1 MAANLL
7 WMRVQLVSTYELG
20 HQPLQLASAAAW
32 LRNAGYDVACLDL
45 AIQTLD
51 ISLMAQADAIAIS
64 VPMHTASRLALRLVG
79 QLRTAGIE
87 TPIALYGLYAN
98 VASYSADNLT
108 TAGAAASVDAFL
120 SGEYHPALAGWVD
133 EVAKGMYGS
142 KSRQGVV
149 TSGGPGAH
157 VDGSHHPSTPG
168 SNPMEGGITGQ
179 TRKRQVSLDIKRHD
193 SLVPDRD
200 GLAPLERYARL
211 RIGDEERL
219 AGYVETTR
227 GCSHRCLHCPVPAVY
242 DGRIRKV
249 GADTVLADIEHLVDA
264 GAGHITFGD
273 PDFLNAPGYAMEIV
287 RELHAAFTHLTFDA
301 TIKVEHIVKYPM
313 LFPRLAQAGC
323 LFVVSAFESAS
334 DVILGKLM
342 KGHTYKDM
350 EAAITI
356 LRSCSIEPR
365 VSLVP
370 FTPWTTPDDIIDLLD
385 MAAVFDLIPNID
397 TVQWSIRL
405 LVPPGSLLL
414 GTPANSDVFGTLDA
428 EHLSHT
434 WQSAYPVLDDLQMEL
449 DNLASKAALQGI
461 DATSAYTLIRERALD
476 MLYTSHMTYIANP
489 SPGTEKVANT
499 GRWRNIAKG
508 IPLPAAHLRSP
519 ILAEMR
525 PKLTEAWFCCAE
537 PTSFQVDQV
546 NCDTRC

>member
-1 MAANLL
+1 
-7 WMRVQLVSTYELG
+7 MRVQLVSTYELG

-32 LRNAGYDVACLDL
+32 LRNAGYEVTCIDL
-45 AIQTLD
+45 AVQALD
-51 ISLMAQADAIAIS
+51 IYLMAQADAIAIS

-79 QLRTAGIE
+79 QLRAAGINA
-87 TPIALYGLYAN
+87 PIALYGLYAN
-98 VASYSADNLT
+98 VASYSADNPA
-108 TAGAAASVDAFL
+108 TASAPTGVDAFF
-120 SGEYHPALAGWVD
+120 SGEYHPALTGWVD
-133 EVAKGMYGS
+133 EIAKGIHGS
-142 KSRQGVV
+142 RCRQGVASICEPV
-149 TSGGPGAH
+149 NHTVSNH
-157 VDGSHHPSTPG
+157 YLDTPE
-168 SNPMEGGITGQ
+168 SNPMKGGITSQ
-179 TRKRQVSLDIKRHD
+179 ARRRQVSLNIKRHD
-193 SLVPDRD
+193 SLVPDRN
-200 GLAPLERYARL
+200 GLAPLKRYARL
-211 RIGDEERL
+211 RVGDEERL
-219 AGYVETTR
+219 AGYVEATR
-227 GCSHRCLHCPVPAVY
+227 GCSHRCLHCPVPTVY

-249 GADTVLADIEHLVDA
+249 GVDTVLADVEHLVDA
-264 GAGHITFGD
+264 GAKHITFGD
-273 PDFLNAPGYAMEIV
+273 PDFLNAPGYAMEVV

-313 LFPRLAQAGC
+313 LFPNLAQAGC

-342 KGHTYKDM
+342 KGHTYRDM
-350 EAAITI
+350 ETATGI

-414 GTPANSDVFGTLDA
+414 DTPANSDVFGTLDA
-428 EHLSHT
+428 EHLGHT
-434 WQSAYPVLDDLQMEL
+434 WQSAYPVLDDLQVEL

-461 DATSAYTLIRERALD
+461 DAAYAYTLIRERALE
-476 MLYTSHMTYIANP
+476 MLYTSHMTHLPHP
-489 SPGTEKVANT
+489 SPGTEKVASA
-499 GRWRNIAKG
+499 GRWHDPAKD
-508 IPLPAAHLRSP
+508 IPSPAAHLRSP
-519 ILAEMR
+519 IPAEMR
-525 PKLTEAWFCCAE
+525 PSLTEAWFCCAE